1 MRGANS
7 SSMAFTPLCAP
18 SRAATSAAL
27 GESPVTARVACSLA
41 ALRVSRNT
49 LYMFLRPITAF
60 PPCGLAR
67 TTLPARGSKLI
78 IVSFKIYYVK
88 ATGGFQPEVPGVDL
102 QPQRDLRDIEEIQEL
117 FEAGQETGTL
127 ESSEVLDLLQEVDLS
142 TEEIQQVYGL
152 LREHGVEVV
161 DAEFLNDTL
170 HHEEEDAQLVEEV
183 LEGDLRTR
191 YTGDAVQMYLD
202 EIGKTPLLTKAQ
214 EVYLAKRVERGDKK
228 AKAHLTRANLR
239 LVVSIAKKYASR
251 GVSLLDLIQEGN
263 IGLMRA
269 VEKFNYRKGFKFS
282 TYATWWI
289 RQAVTRAIA
298 DKGRTIRIPVHMVE
312 KANKYHRTHR
322 RMIQTLGREPSEEEI
337 AHELG
342 VFVAE
347 IQRLQEI
354 SQRSISLATP
364 VGDDDSSELG
374 DFLEDAGSVTPTDAV
389 SESLLK
395 AHLREALDELPERE
409 RQIIELRFG
418 MKDDRP
424 RTLEEVGREFDITR
438 ERVRQIQMKTLNLL
452 REQLH

>member
-1 MRGANS
+1 MATQNSMMLAERTDELLNRGRS
-7 SSMAFTPLCAP
+7 Q
-18 SRAATSAAL
+18 
-27 GESPVTARVACSLA
+27 
-41 ALRVSRNT
+41 
-49 LYMFLRPITAF
+49 
-60 PPCGLAR
+60 
-67 TTLPARGSKLI
+67 
-78 IVSFKIYYVK
+78 
-88 ATGGFQPEVPGVDL
+88 GF
-102 QPQRDLRDIEEIQEL
+102 
-117 FEAGQETGTL
+117 
-127 ESSEVLDLLQEVDLS
+127 LS
-142 TEEIQQVYGL
+142 TEEV
-152 LREHGVEVV
+152 
-161 DAEFLNDTL
+161 AN
-170 HHEEEDAQLVEEV
+170 LVQ
-183 LEGDLRTR
+183 EGDLSAVEVEEFYATLEEEEIPIVEGEAAEAAGSRTAVSAAIHVSEAPTVQIAHAVA
-191 YTGDAVQMYLD
+191 TGDSIRMYLA
-202 EIGKTPLLTKAQ
+202 EIGRVPLLTHAD
-214 EVYLAKRVERGDKK
+214 EIRLAKGIARGCKRSKDRLVE
-228 AKAHLTRANLR
+228 ANLR
-239 LVVSIAKKYASR
+239 LVVSIAKKYRNR
-251 GVSLLDLIQEGN
+251 GVSFLDLIQEGN
-263 IGLMRA
+263 LGLIRA
-269 VEKFNYRKGFKFS
+269 AEKFDHSKGYKFS

-289 RQAVTRAIA
+289 RQAITRAIA

-312 KANKYHRTHR
+312 KVNKYHRTHR

-342 VFVAE
+342 VFVEE

-452 REQLH
+452 REQRRTQNLREYLH